1 MAKNN
6 DRHPEYQYLDLLR
19 DILEN
24 GTVKHDHNTGIG
36 LTSVFGRQMRFDLSK
51 GFPLLTTKKVPWN
64 SIMHELYWFMSGQTN
79 IKYLVD
85 NKVPIWNDYP
95 YKIYKKKADKGELP
109 QLSQEEF
116 VQKIATDNEFAKLHG
131 DLPKI
136 YGEQWR
142 AWPANDGRKID
153 QLAWVI
159 DTVKNFPERK
169 HAILSAWNP
178 QYLYAMAKPG
188 EALSFPLCHIL
199 FHFNVSGDK
208 LSCLLYQ
215 RSCDTFLGVPFN
227 IASYAALTMIIAK
240 IAGYK
245 PGEFIWTGGD
255 VHIYHD
261 HIEQVKEQLKREPK
275 DMPRLVLSDEI
286 KDLESFRPN
295 MVTLENYNP
304 HERIL
309 AKMTVAGGFDEKDR
323 REFKKDTKVK
333 SSSKTKSKPKAKSSK
348 KKSSSKSQKR
358 KVASKRR

>member
-1 MAKNN
+1 MKSIKRKNSN
-6 DRHPEYQYLDLLR
+6 KDRHPEYQYLDLLK
-19 DILEN
+19 DIMEN
-24 GTVKHDHNTGIG
+24 GVVKHDHNTGIG

-95 YKIYKKKADKGELP
+95 YKIYKAKADKGQLP
-109 QLSQEEF
+109 ALSKEEF
-116 VQKIATDNEFAKLHG
+116 VEKIRIDDKFAKAHG
-131 DLPKI
+131 ELPKI

-142 AWPANDGRKID
+142 AWPASDGRKID
-153 QLAWVI
+153 QLAWVV
-159 DTVKNFPERK
+159 DTLKNFPERK
-169 HAILSAWNP
+169 HAVLSAWNP
-178 QYLYAMAKPG
+178 QFLYAMAKPG
-188 EALSFPLCHIL
+188 EALTFPLCHIL

-245 PGEFIWTGGD
+245 PGEFIHTLGD

-261 HIEQVKEQLKREPK
+261 HIDQVKEQLKRKPK
-275 DMPRLVLSDEI
+275 PFPKLILSDKI
-286 KDLESFRPN
+286 KTLENFRPD
-295 MVTLENYNP
+295 MVTLEDYNP
-304 HERIL
+304 HDYL
-309 AKMTVAGGFDEKDR
+309 KASMTVAGGFSEKDR
-323 REFKKDTKVK
+323 KVN
-333 SSSKTKSKPKAKSSK
+333 KTK
-348 KKSSSKSQKR
+348 KR
-358 KVASKRR
+358 K

>member
-1 MAKNN
+1 MSKEK
-6 DRHPEYQYLDLLR
+6 HPEYQYLDLLK

-24 GTVKHDHNTGIG
+24 GVKKKDHNTGIG

-79 IKYLVD
+79 VKYLVD

-95 YKIYKKKADKGELP
+95 YKIYKAKADKKELP
-109 QLSQEEF
+109 SLTKEEF
-116 VQKIATDNEFAKLHG
+116 VEKIATDKDFAKKHG
-131 DLPKI
+131 ELPRI

-142 AWPANDGRKID
+142 AWPAADGRKID

-159 DTVKNFPERK
+159 YTLKNFPERK
-169 HAILSAWNP
+169 HAVLSAWNP
-178 QYLYAMAKPG
+178 QFLYAMAKPG
-188 EALSFPLCHIL
+188 EALAFPLCHIL
-199 FHFNVSGDK
+199 FHFNVSDDK

-245 PGEFIWTGGD
+245 PGEFIHTLGD

-261 HIEQVKEQLKREPK
+261 HLEQVKEQLKRKPK
-275 DMPRLVLSDEI
+275 HFPRLVLSNKI
-286 KDLESFRPN
+286 KNLEDFRPD
-295 MVTLENYNP
+295 MVTLEDYDP
-304 HERIL
+304 HL
-309 AKMTVAGGFDEKDR
+309 SLKAPMTVAGGFNEKDR
-323 REFKKDTKVK
+323 KDFIHKVGKKI
-333 SSSKTKSKPKAKSSK
+333 SKLK
-348 KKSSSKSQKR
+348 KKK
-358 KVASKRR
+358 

>member
-1 MAKNN
+1 MSTSPH
-6 DRHPEYQYLDLLR
+6 DRHPEYQYLDLLK
-19 DILEN
+19 DILEH
-24 GTVKHDHNTGIG
+24 GTVKHDHNTGIA

-109 QLSQEEF
+109 QLTLEEF
-116 VQKIATDNEFAKLHG
+116 VEKIKTDDAFAKAHG
-131 DLPKI
+131 ELPRI

-142 AWPANDGRKID
+142 AWPTSDGGKID

-159 DTVKNFPERK
+159 DTLKNFPERK

-178 QYLYAMAKPG
+178 QFLYAMAKPG
-188 EALSFPLCHIL
+188 NALSFPLCHIL
-199 FHFNVSGDK
+199 FHFNVSGNK

-240 IAGYK
+240 IAGYE
-245 PGEFIWTGGD
+245 PGEFIHTLGD
-255 VHIYHD
+255 AHIYED
-261 HIEQVKEQLKREPK
+261 HLEQVKEQITRTPTAF
-275 DMPRLVLSDEI
+275 PRLVLSDEI
-286 KDLESFRPN
+286 KDLASFRPD
-295 MVTLENYNP
+295 MVKLEDYNP
-304 HERIL
+304 QGVL
-309 AKMTVAGGFDEKDR
+309 KAKMTVAGGFDEKDR
-323 REFKKDTKVK
+323 KVNPQKK
-333 SSSKTKSKPKAKSSK
+333 A
-348 KKSSSKSQKR
+348 
-358 KVASKRR
+358 

>member
-1 MAKNN
+1 MKKKTQK
-6 DRHPEYQYLDLLR
+6 HPEYQYLDLLQ
-19 DILEN
+19 DILDN

-85 NKVPIWNDYP
+85 HKVPIWNDYP
-95 YKIYKKKADKGELP
+95 YKIYKKKVEKGILP
-109 QLSQEEF
+109 ALTLEQF
-116 VQKIATDNEFAKLHG
+116 VEKIATDEKFAKEHG
-131 DLPKI
+131 ELPRI

-142 AWPANDGRKID
+142 SWSAADGRKID

-178 QYLYAMAKPG
+178 QFLYAMAKPG
-188 EALSFPLCHIL
+188 DALSFPLCHIL
-199 FHFNVSGDK
+199 FHFNVSGNK

-227 IASYAALTMIIAK
+227 IASYSALTMVMAK
-240 IAGYK
+240 LAGYE

-261 HIEQVKEQLKREPK
+261 HIDQVKEQLKRKPK
-275 DMPRLVLSDEI
+275 PFPKLVLSNEI
-286 KDLESFRPN
+286 KDLDSFRPE
-295 MVTLENYNP
+295 MVTLTDYNP
-304 HERIL
+304 HDRIL

-323 REFKKDTKVK
+323 KVF
-333 SSSKTKSKPKAKSSK
+333 AIK
-348 KKSSSKSQKR
+348 KKSVTKGKR
-358 KVASKRR
+358 K